1 MAFDSFSAFIE
12 MGGHGPY
19 VWASYGM
26 FFVLLSA
33 VMIWSV
39 QRQKAVV
46 EACRRLHESRG
57 AEIPDNNSGKNPRAS
72 ASFTRVNVSKD

>member
-1 MAFDSFSAFIE
+1 MAFDSFSAFIA

-39 QRQKAVV
+39 QRRNAAV
-46 EACRRLHESRG
+46 EACRRLYESQGGER
-57 AEIPDNNSGKNPRAS
+57 SGSNANVQ
-72 ASFTRVNVSKD
+72 ASFARVNVPKD